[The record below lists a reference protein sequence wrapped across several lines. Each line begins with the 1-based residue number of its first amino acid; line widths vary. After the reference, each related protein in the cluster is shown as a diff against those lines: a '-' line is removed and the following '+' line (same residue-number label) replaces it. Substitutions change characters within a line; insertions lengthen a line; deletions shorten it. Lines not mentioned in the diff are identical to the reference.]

1 MINFPTIKKSTT
13 LRLIIGFG
21 ILLILMGLVSFY
33 TMYLILKIKTS
44 IMTLN
49 KLNSITLTSSEL
61 RENLMAVYRNLL
73 LMSLVDTEEEK
84 RAILKRIEQYREEY
98 RKNIETIKKFNIDVK
113 DEEAQILI
121 RELEEAIHAAKEVN
135 NKFITYLFKGD
146 KEQARELYV
155 DEVFPKQQV
164 IKKILDKI
172 FSHYKKKSEDLS
184 KVGEKTILF
193 HINILIIVGIL
204 FIISVTLSVFLIN
217 RSIKRPISLLESY
230 IDQLGRGDLSGKIEI
245 RTKDEFEKMAD
256 KLSKAMSY
264 VKDLITK
271 VNEAINATNRESSK
285 LNAIVHELESNFS
298 LIVEK
303 TSQIASASE
312 EISVTI
318 GDISQNVTSIHDEA
332 KNTVE
337 ITSKGRDLSVNTATE
352 VKSVEDTVNR
362 LKSSIQDFTKSVGS
376 IKDIVNFIREIADQT
391 NLLALNATIEAA
403 RAGEHGRG
411 FAVVAGEI
419 RKLAEKTTQATNE
432 INEMI
437 SKVVIGSTKIEN
449 EVEEVV
455 DKIKAGVTFTEKTA
469 KAFEEV
475 RENMVKL
482 QEKLNLIAN
491 AISQIN
497 IAVNDV
503 ARDILDIAQKT
514 SISKENL
521 KEVSTSSEI
530 LRKLHEK
537 IRELVQM
544 FKV

>member
-1 MINFPTIKKSTT
+1 MNFFTIKKSTT

-21 ILLILMGLVSFY
+21 VLLILMGLVSFY
-33 TMYLILKIKTS
+33 TMYVILKMKTF
-44 IMTLN
+44 IITLN

-73 LMSLVDTEEEK
+73 LINLADTEEEK
-84 RAILKRIEQYREEY
+84 KAILKRIEQYEEEY
-98 RKNIETIKKFNIDVK
+98 KKNIETIKKFNIDIK
-113 DEEAQILI
+113 DKEVQILI
-121 RELEEAIHAAKEVN
+121 KDLEEAIHEAKEVN

-146 KEQARELYV
+146 REWARELYI

-164 IKKILDKI
+164 IKKTLDKI

-184 KVGEKTILF
+184 KLGEETISF

-204 FIISVTLSVFLIN
+204 FIIFVTLSVFLIN
-217 RSIKRPISLLESY
+217 RSIKRPIFLLENY

-245 RTKDEFEKMAD
+245 RTKDEFEKMAN
-256 KLSKAMSY
+256 KLFKAMSY

-271 VNEAINATNRESSK
+271 VNEAINATDRESNK
-285 LNAIVHELESNFS
+285 LNTIVHKLESNFS

-312 EISVTI
+312 EISVAI
-318 GDISQNVTSIHDEA
+318 GDISQNVTSIYDES

-337 ITSKGRDLSVNTATE
+337 ITSKGRDLSVNTALE
-352 VKSVEDTVNR
+352 VKNIEDTVNQ
-362 LKSSIQDFTKSVGS
+362 LKSSIQNFTEFVSS
-376 IKDIVNFIREIADQT
+376 IKNVVNFIREIADQT

-437 SKVVIGSTKIEN
+437 SKIIIGSTKIGN

-469 KAFEEV
+469 KTFEEV
-475 RENMVKL
+475 KESMIKL
-482 QEKLNLIAN
+482 QEKLNLIAD

-503 ARDILDIAQKT
+503 ARDILDIAQKA

-530 LRKLHEK
+530 LIKLHEK
-537 IRELVQM
+537 IKELVQM

>member
-1 MINFPTIKKSTT
+1 MSFFTIKKSTT

-21 ILLILMGLVSFY
+21 VLLILMGLVSFY
-33 TMYLILKIKTS
+33 TMYVILKMKTF
-44 IMTLN
+44 IITLN

-73 LMSLVDTEEEK
+73 LINLADTEEEK
-84 RAILKRIEQYREEY
+84 KAILKRIEQYEEEY
-98 RKNIETIKKFNIDVK
+98 KKNIETIKKFNIDIK
-113 DEEAQILI
+113 DKEVQILI
-121 RELEEAIHAAKEVN
+121 KDLEEAIHEAKEVN

-146 KEQARELYV
+146 REWARELYI

-164 IKKILDKI
+164 IKKTLDKI

-184 KVGEKTILF
+184 KLGEETISF

-204 FIISVTLSVFLIN
+204 FIIFVTLSVFLIN
-217 RSIKRPISLLESY
+217 RSIKRPIFLLENY

-245 RTKDEFEKMAD
+245 RTKDEFEKMAN
-256 KLSKAMSY
+256 KLFKAMSY

-271 VNEAINATNRESSK
+271 VNEAINATDRESNK
-285 LNAIVHELESNFS
+285 LNTIVHKLESNFS

-312 EISVTI
+312 EISVAI
-318 GDISQNVTSIHDEA
+318 GDISQNVTSIYDES

-337 ITSKGRDLSVNTATE
+337 ITSKGRDLSVNTALE
-352 VKSVEDTVNR
+352 VKNIEDTVNQ
-362 LKSSIQDFTKSVGS
+362 LKSSIQNFTEFVSS
-376 IKDIVNFIREIADQT
+376 IKNVVNFIRDIADQT

-437 SKVVIGSTKIEN
+437 NKIIIGSTKIGN

-475 RENMVKL
+475 KESMIKL
-482 QEKLNLIAN
+482 QEKLNLIAD

-503 ARDILDIAQKT
+503 ARDILDIAQKA

-530 LRKLHEK
+530 LIKLHEK
-537 IRELVQM
+537 IKELVQM

>member
-21 ILLILMGLVSFY
+21 VLLILMGLVSFY
-33 TMYLILKIKTS
+33 TMYVILKIKTF
-44 IMTLN
+44 IITLN

-73 LMSLVDTEEEK
+73 LMSFVDTEEEK

-98 RKNIETIKKFNIDVK
+98 KKNIETIKKFNIDVR

-155 DEVFPKQQV
+155 DGVFPKQQV
-164 IKKILDKI
+164 IKKTLDKI

-271 VNEAINATNRESSK
+271 VNEAINATDRESSK

-312 EISVTI
+312 EISVAI

-362 LKSSIQDFTKSVGS
+362 LKSSIQDFTESVGS

-475 RENMVKL
+475 KESMIKL
-482 QEKLNLIAN
+482 QEKLNLIAD

-530 LRKLHEK
+530 LIKLHEK